1 MVNCK
6 KRKNMTGTVD
16 NAVEEI
22 KNFFHTLQTSENWF
36 RFGVTFSTQEK
47 YYFLDTGT
55 GKIFRVNQQV
65 YRVLECILKT
75 NNFENLSYLGMT
87 EEELLLALK
96 EIEKAV
102 KEEHILQAPR
112 VTGMVYYKEDI
123 ENSLDHAMQAVTLE
137 ITERCNLRC
146 DYCIYNENDSDF
158 RQFGST
164 DISPDTIKTALDF
177 FFARCGK
184 EFNVVF
190 YGGEPLIRF
199 GTKLNINF

>member
-65 YRVLECILKT
+65 YRKRQTWDRVDRYERIVV
-75 NNFENLSYLGMT
+75 ER
-87 EEELLLALK
+87 
-96 EIEKAV
+96 IEAF
-102 KEEHILQAPR
+102 HH
-112 VTGMVYYKEDI
+112 Y
-123 ENSLDHAMQAVTLE
+123 
-137 ITERCNLRC
+137 
-146 DYCIYNENDSDF
+146 
-158 RQFGST
+158 
-164 DISPDTIKTALDF
+164 
-177 FFARCGK
+177 
-184 EFNVVF
+184 
-190 YGGEPLIRF
+190 
-199 GTKLNINF
+199 

>member
-65 YRVLECILKT
+65 YRVLHSQDKQLRKFVLLGNDRGRTIAG
-75 NNFENLSYLGMT
+75 FERNRKGRKRGAHIAGT
-87 EEELLLALK
+87 PGDRDGLL
-96 EIEKAV
+96 
-102 KEEHILQAPR
+102 
-112 VTGMVYYKEDI
+112 
-123 ENSLDHAMQAVTLE
+123 
-137 ITERCNLRC
+137 
-146 DYCIYNENDSDF
+146 
-158 RQFGST
+158 
-164 DISPDTIKTALDF
+164 
-177 FFARCGK
+177 
-184 EFNVVF
+184 
-190 YGGEPLIRF
+190 
-199 GTKLNINF
+199 